1 MTGQKRMKN
10 YDEAFKKK
18 AIELVTIAGKKA
30 TVVERELGIYQGA
43 INSWISASKQNAGTA
58 KEDRD
63 ENRRLLARLKEV
75 EIENEILKKAM
86 GYLAKSRQ

>member
-1 MTGQKRMKN
+1 MTGLKRMKS

-43 INSWISASKQNAGTA
+43 INSWISASKENAGTA
-58 KEDRD
+58 REDRD
-63 ENRRLLARLKEV
+63 EYRKLKREN
-75 EIENEILKKAM
+75 EDLKIENEILKKAM
-86 GYLAKSRQ
+86 GFLAKSRQ

>member
-1 MTGQKRMKN
+1 MNGQKRMKN

-18 AIELVTIAGKKA
+18 AIDLVTIAGKKA

-43 INSWISASKQNAGTA
+43 ISSWIASSRENSGTA
-58 KEDRD
+58 KEDRE

-86 GYLAKSRQ
+86 GYLAKSQQ

>member
-1 MTGQKRMKN
+1 MTGQKRMKH

-43 INSWISASKQNAGTA
+43 INSWINASRENAGTA